1 MKSVPGIN
9 DQQVKEI
16 VEYLSSEDTWSD
28 SYDSSDY
35 TSSDL
40 EAAGVAAAVLDH
52 QSALRILPDSDRSDL
67 QQQISASCQEIIEK
81 FDLDRSPD
89 GSHLQINS
97 VGSSAVPWLPV
108 GDDASNSL
116 NKETAF
122 VYQRLVNSLMRLNT
136 VPKATSP
143 AGHST
148 TAAGAQQSEDQPAS
162 SSQQNAPLQQN
173 SPPMIAKVL
182 HHIGNRLVALMHEVS
197 ASSPDTTSHSGSL
210 DEDAQSAGRMKE
222 LRLAA
227 HFEPVTSSPRLTKGG
242 RLYVPNKDHVSDDK
256 RSLSTSVDSED
267 TPTDTEQ
274 SPDSSDDSRTRKS
287 RSGDSSGIKYGFES
301 LHTYEKRTSSSL
313 PPQLGAG
320 GAEQQ
325 SRSLRTDGFSSLESA
340 ESRGII
346 GGSRSLKAR
355 LAERART
362 LEAERRR
369 MAEEQES
376 SIAAAQT
383 VEEDAAE
390 EDRFYKKARKLP
402 RFSLFS
408 RGSSGGSSS
417 SNAAREALQSSSS
430 GVSDIAEEKEDDFS
444 GWRSSFES
452 AIAADSRTKLSLEAK
467 RYCHHR
473 DFFFLIDY

>member
-52 QSALRILPDSDRSDL
+52 QSALILPGSDRSDL

-89 GSHLQINS
+89 GSHLQINALTA
-97 VGSSAVPWLPV
+97 GSHAPWLPV
-108 GDDASNSL
+108 GEDASNSL

-122 VYQRLVNSLMRLNT
+122 VYQRLVNSLMRLNST
-136 VPKATSP
+136 PKAAPTASD
-143 AGHST
+143 S
-148 TAAGAQQSEDQPAS
+148 AAGGAETQPDEK
-162 SSQQNAPLQQN
+162 QKPHQN
-173 SPPMIAKVL
+173 SPPVIAKVL

-210 DEDAQSAGRMKE
+210 DEDAQSAGRLKE

-227 HFEPVTSSPRLTKGG
+227 HFEPVTSSPRLPKGAG
-242 RLYVPNKDHVSDDK
+242 RLYINKDHHHGADDK
-256 RSLSTSVDSED
+256 RSLSTSIDSED

-274 SPDSSDDSRTRKS
+274 SPDSDDSRARKT
-287 RSGDSSGIKYGFES
+287 KLGFES
-301 LHTYEKRTSSSL
+301 LHTYEKRMSSSL
-313 PPQLGAG
+313 PPQLGGAG
-320 GAEQQ
+320 SEQQQ
-325 SRSLRTDGFSSLESA
+325 SRSNLRNDGFSSLESA

-369 MAEEQES
+369 VAEEQES
-376 SIAAAQT
+376 AAAAQ
-383 VEEDAAE
+383 VAEEDAPE

-408 RGSSGGSSS
+408 RTPSAGSSSS
-417 SNAAREALQSSSS
+417 SNANRDALQSSSS

-467 RYCHHR
+467 R
-473 DFFFLIDY
+473 

>member
-35 TSSDL
+35 TGSDL
-40 EAAGVAAAVLDH
+40 EAAGVAAAAAFDH
-52 QSALRILPDSDRSDL
+52 QSVLHILPDSDRSEL

-89 GSHLQINS
+89 GSHMQINA
-97 VGSSAVPWLPV
+97 VGSSNVPWLPV
-108 GDDASNSL
+108 GEDASNSL

-122 VYQRLVNSLMRLNT
+122 VYQRLVNSLMRFNSL
-136 VPKATSP
+136 PKSPGSVTPTATPGDKTNVQPSE
-143 AGHST
+143 ST
-148 TAAGAQQSEDQPAS
+148 QQ
-162 SSQQNAPLQQN
+162 LQN
-173 SPPMIAKVL
+173 SPPVIAKVL

-197 ASSPDTTSHSGSL
+197 ASSPDTTSQSGSL
-210 DEDAQSAGRMKE
+210 DEDAQSAGRLKE

-227 HFEPVTSSPRLTKGG
+227 HFEPVTSSPRLNKIG
-242 RLYVPNKDHVSDDK
+242 RHYVGNKDHGGSDDK

-274 SPDSSDDSRTRKS
+274 SPDSSDDSRSRKKK
-287 RSGDSSGIKYGFES
+287 SGDPSGIKFGFES
-301 LHTYEKRTSSSL
+301 LHTYEKRISSSL
-313 PPQLGAG
+313 PPQLGN
-320 GAEQQ
+320 AEQQ
-325 SRSLRTDGFSSLESA
+325 SRGLRSDGFSSLESA
-340 ESRGII
+340 ESRGIVS

-355 LAERART
+355 LAERSRT
-362 LEAERRR
+362 VEAERRR
-369 MAEEQES
+369 LAEDQEAACAQVAEEE
-376 SIAAAQT
+376 T
-383 VEEDAAE
+383 AE

-402 RFSLFS
+402 RVSLLP
-408 RGSSGGSSS
+408 RASS
-417 SNAAREALQSSSS
+417 SNNREALQSSSS

-467 RYCHHR
+467 MYV
-473 DFFFLIDY
+473 FLVLIIQKKTIY